1 MGLALLK
8 LGGSVVTFK
17 DKPLSVNKN
26 AINKISK
33 VLSKVKR
40 PLIVVHGGGS
50 FGHYYSVKYDIHT
63 KPARY
68 DLHAISLVKS
78 SMVQLNDHIVSIM
91 AKNRLNPYTVPPS
104 ALMHRAKSIKSKIH
118 ELKQLALNGLIPVTY
133 GDVLHYSNR
142 SYYILSGD
150 ALMSIIAKELK
161 PDIAVFA
168 LNVDGVYRDLRGKEL
183 VREIITGKQAKFSQ
197 VPADVTGGMVRKIT
211 EAFKISRMGIDV
223 LMVNGLKPERI
234 VNALNNKKFEGTIV
248 KGVRK

>member
-26 AINKISK
+26 VINRISK
-33 VLSKVKR
+33 QLRKVKK

-50 FGHYYSVKYDIHT
+50 FGHYYSVKYDMHT

-68 DLHAISLVKS
+68 DLHGVSVVKC
-78 SMVQLNDHIVSIM
+78 SMVELNNHIVKIM
-91 AKNRLNPYTVPPS
+91 MKNKLNPYTVQPS
-104 ALMHRAKSIKSKIH
+104 SLMQGTKSIRSKMH
-118 ELKQLALNGLIPVTY
+118 ELKELAVNGLIPVTH
-133 GDVLHYSNR
+133 GDVLHYGNR

-150 ALMSIIAKELK
+150 VLMSILAKELK

-168 LNVDGVYRDLRGKEL
+168 LDVDGIYSDVRSKHLI
-183 VREIITGKQAKFSQ
+183 REIKAASQAKFSE
-197 VPADVTGGMVRKIT
+197 VPIDVTGGMSRKIR
-211 EAFKISRMGIDV
+211 EAFKMSKMGIDV

-234 VNALNNKKFEGTIV
+234 MNALNGKNEGTIV
-248 KGVRK
+248 RGVK

>member
-26 AINKISK
+26 VINRISK
-33 VLSKVKR
+33 QLRKVKK

-50 FGHYYSVKYDIHT
+50 FGHYYSVKYDMHT

-68 DLHAISLVKS
+68 DLHGVSVVKC
-78 SMVQLNDHIVSIM
+78 SMVELNNHIVKIM
-91 AKNRLNPYTVPPS
+91 VKNKLNPYTVPPS
-104 ALMHRAKSIKSKIH
+104 SLMQGTKSIRNKIH
-118 ELKQLALNGLIPVTY
+118 ELKELAVSGLIPVTH
-133 GDVLHYSNR
+133 GDVLHYGNR

-150 ALMSIIAKELK
+150 VLMSILAKELK

-168 LNVDGVYRDLRGKEL
+168 LDVDGIYSDVRSKHLI
-183 VREIITGKQAKFSQ
+183 REIKAASQAKFSE
-197 VPADVTGGMVRKIT
+197 VPIDVTGGMSRKIR
-211 EAFKISRMGIDV
+211 EAFKMSKMGIDV

-234 VNALNNKKFEGTIV
+234 MNALNGKNEGTIV
-248 KGVRK
+248 RGVK

>member
-17 DKPLSVNKN
+17 DKPLSINKN
-26 AINKISK
+26 AIDRISK
-33 VLSKVKR
+33 QLRKVKK

-50 FGHYYSVKYDIHT
+50 FGHYYSVRYDMHT

-68 DLHAISLVKS
+68 DLHGVSVVRS
-78 SMVQLNDHIVSIM
+78 SMVELNNHIVKIM
-91 AKNRLNPYTVPPS
+91 VKNKLNPYTVQPS
-104 ALMHRAKSIKSKIH
+104 SLMQGTKSIRSKIH
-118 ELKQLALNGLIPVTY
+118 ELKELAMNGLIPVTH

-150 ALMSIIAKELK
+150 VLMSILAKELK

-168 LNVDGVYRDLRGKEL
+168 LDVDGIYSDVRSKDLIG
-183 VREIITGKQAKFSQ
+183 EIKIANQAKFSK
-197 VPADVTGGMVRKIT
+197 VPLDVTGGMSRKIR
-211 EAFKISRMGIDV
+211 EAFKMSKMGVDV

-234 VNALNNKKFEGTIV
+234 AHALNGKNVEGTFV
-248 KGVRK
+248 GGSK